1 MLAVVLATLAKLVVI
16 LKLGLRSI
24 SKSWRS
30 YINFQDWIK
39 KKKKAAINPQ
49 NEDEKCFQYAATVPS
64 NYDNIKWNPERVSN
78 IKPFINKYNWEKL
91 NYPSKIDDWKRLAI
105 ALNILYTKEKNFSNL
120 YFKS

>member
-1 MLAVVLATLAKLVVI
+1 MLAVVLATQAKLVVI
-16 LKLGLRSI
+16 LKLGLRNI

-39 KKKKAAINPQ
+39 KKKAAINAQ
-49 NEDEKCFQYAATVPS
+49 NEDEKCFQYAATVSS

-120 YFKS
+120 YFES

>member
-1 MLAVVLATLAKLVVI
+1 MLVVVLATLAKLVVI
-16 LKLGLRSI
+16 LKLGLRST

-30 YINFQDWIK
+30 YINFQDWI

-49 NEDEKCFQYAATVPS
+49 NEDEKCFQYAATVSS

-120 YFKS
+120 YFES

>member
-16 LKLGLRSI
+16 LKLGLRST

-30 YINFQDWIK
+30 YINFQDWI

-49 NEDEKCFQYAATVPS
+49 NEDEKCFQYAATVSS

-105 ALNILYTKEKNFSNL
+105 ALNILYTKEKKFSNL
-120 YFKS
+120 YFES

>member
-1 MLAVVLATLAKLVVI
+1 M
-16 LKLGLRSI
+16 

-30 YINFQDWIK
+30 YINFQDWI

-105 ALNILYTKEKNFSNL
+105 ALNILYTKEKIFSNL
-120 YFKS
+120 YFES

>member
-30 YINFQDWIK
+30 YINFQDWI

-120 YFKS
+120 YFES

>member
-39 KKKKAAINPQ
+39 KKKAAINPQ
-49 NEDEKCFQYAATVPS
+49 NEDEKCFQYAATVSS

-105 ALNILYTKEKNFSNL
+105 ALNILYTKEKIFSNL
-120 YFKS
+120 YFES

>member
-1 MLAVVLATLAKLVVI
+1 MLAVVLATQAKLVVI
-16 LKLGLRSI
+16 LKLGLRNI

-30 YINFQDWIK
+30 YINFQDWI

-49 NEDEKCFQYAATVPS
+49 NEDEKCFQYAATVSS

-105 ALNILYTKEKNFSNL
+105 ALNILYTKEKKFSNL
-120 YFKS
+120 YFES

>member
-1 MLAVVLATLAKLVVI
+1 MLVVVLATLAKLVVI
-16 LKLGLRSI
+16 LKLGLRST

-30 YINFQDWIK
+30 YINFQDWI

-49 NEDEKCFQYAATVPS
+49 NEDEKCFQYAATVSS

-105 ALNILYTKEKNFSNL
+105 ALNILYTKEKKFSNL
-120 YFKS
+120 YFES